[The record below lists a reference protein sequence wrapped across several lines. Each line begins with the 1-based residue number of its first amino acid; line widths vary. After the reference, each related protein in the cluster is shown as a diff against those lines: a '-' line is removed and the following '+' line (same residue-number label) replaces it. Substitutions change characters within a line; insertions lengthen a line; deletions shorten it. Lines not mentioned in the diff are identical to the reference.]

1 MLWYFQVRS
10 KGTQPYICM
19 YPFSPHLPSPS
30 LYLSTRPDRRSEV
43 ESPRW
48 SQATSVCKWRQPWEK
63 ALTLHNLGPLPPGP
77 LLTKKETELYFKR
90 LSRIK
95 YPGQDN
101 WQRSI
106 SLTWGLADGKART
119 QYSPLTGATA
129 SCKRPSSFASHR
141 QRKFSV
147 IQEAAWGT
155 SWWSGG

>member
-43 ESPRW
+43 ESPLW

-77 LLTKKETELYFKR
+77 LLTKKETEPLLNSYLRICWEEGYVTVQIFLLSCRHCALSLFSLPLSSFIEESDNLNHR
-90 LSRIK
+90 LSVS
-95 YPGQDN
+95 QM
-101 WQRSI
+101 
-106 SLTWGLADGKART
+106 
-119 QYSPLTGATA
+119 TG
-129 SCKRPSSFASHR
+129 RRENSSY
-141 QRKFSV
+141 RK
-147 IQEAAWGT
+147 
-155 SWWSGG
+155 